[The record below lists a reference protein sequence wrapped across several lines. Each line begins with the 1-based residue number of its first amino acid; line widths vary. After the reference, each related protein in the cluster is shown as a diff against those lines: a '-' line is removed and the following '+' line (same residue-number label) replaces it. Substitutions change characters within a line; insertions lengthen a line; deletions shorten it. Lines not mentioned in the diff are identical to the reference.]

1 MNFTAGREKYI
12 FIIKKLS
19 SLFLFIFFSRK
30 GGSSYFQRTIK
41 KTTSKFVNRIQI
53 KKYSSIQISNSA
65 DLLWRRARNKR
76 DCNTVWNKLQNGR
89 QLDIKIHVRRNRLG
103 NG

>member
-1 MNFTAGREKYI
+1 MNFATGQEKYI

-19 SLFLFIFFSRK
+19 SLFLFIFND
-30 GGSSYFQRTIK
+30 GTGESSYK
-41 KTTSKFVNRIQI
+41 YTSLP
-53 KKYSSIQISNSA
+53 ISNST
-65 DLLWRRARNKR
+65 DLLWRRARNKG

-89 QLDIKIHVRRNRLG
+89 QLAIKIYVRRNRLG

>member
-1 MNFTAGREKYI
+1 MIT
-12 FIIKKLS
+12 
-19 SLFLFIFFSRK
+19 FSK
-30 GGSSYFQRTIK
+30 ELLK
-41 KTTSKFVNRIQI
+41 KTTSKFVNRVQI
-53 KKYSSIQISNSA
+53 KKYSSIQISNST

-76 DCNTVWNKLQNGR
+76 DCNTVWNKLQNCR